1 MTLFLPIREK
11 LFHEELGEYV
21 TYGIKAYQN
30 TNMITNVSDVST
42 NFFFTLNLC
51 VKFTFL
57 KLSPCHLND
66 VLSDLL

>member
-42 NFFFTLNLC
+42 NFFFTLKLC
-51 VKFTFL
+51 VKFTVL

-66 VLSDLL
+66 VLSDIL